1 MATFIQAVSSQH
13 FARYY
18 ITATIAMVAIEEL
31 LAGQDTLDFDRL
43 KRLGLL
49 EQVQS
54 KVPAKEIY
62 HRETQKPVCNVAYHK
77 NTLPSYWKVKCGGV
91 TPLL

>member
-1 MATFIQAVSSQH
+1 MATFTQVVSSQH

-18 ITATIAMVAIEEL
+18 ITAAIAMVAIEEL

-54 KVPAKEIY
+54 KVPAK
-62 HRETQKPVCNVAYHK
+62 RD
-77 NTLPSYWKVKCGGV
+77 LS
-91 TPLL
+91 

>member
-1 MATFIQAVSSQH
+1 
-13 FARYY
+13 
-18 ITATIAMVAIEEL
+18 MVAIEEL

-54 KVPAKEIY
+54 KVPAKRDLSQRDTKAGLQCRIPQEL
-62 HRETQKPVCNVAYHK
+62 EMV
-77 NTLPSYWKVKCGGV
+77 LS
-91 TPLL
+91 LLKY